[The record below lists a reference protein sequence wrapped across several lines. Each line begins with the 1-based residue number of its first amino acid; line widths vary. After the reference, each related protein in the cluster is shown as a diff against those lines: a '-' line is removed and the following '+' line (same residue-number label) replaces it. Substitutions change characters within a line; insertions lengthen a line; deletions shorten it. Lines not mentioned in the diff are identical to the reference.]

1 LPTTLEDIKNKNLLI
16 KYNPFEQANKFNLSK
31 VEIYNRFVD
40 LKELNLAKELV
51 KNPYQSN

>member
-16 KYNPFEQANKFNLSK
+16 KYNPFKQANYFNLSK

-40 LKELNLAKELV
+40 LREIQLA
-51 KNPYQSN
+51 